1 MGNYLMESGKEIA
14 KNVTQNGNKSTYID
28 NHGTVNI
35 YNSAQKGQPLHGST
49 ADMIAVRSFSCQY
62 YQLIVADNSDVFEQ
76 NYVIIPTNRALTQNM
91 VPPEI
96 LHRCSS
102 LSKKG
107 IAELKTFPALICRKN
122 TGYHCETNSTSY
134 DQMFAL
140 GYIHDVF
147 VRNTFIRLDFRTLC
161 IVSKQAICKPDIAH
175 SLGINVGCDLTDLN
189 ICGWSVRSKNVFQV
203 LKRLKIDITKG
214 GWK

>member
-1 MGNYLMESGKEIA
+1 MGNYLMEYGKEIA
-14 KNVTQNGNKSTYID
+14 KKVTQNGDKSTYID

-49 ADMIAVRSFSCQY
+49 ADMIALRSFSHRY
-62 YQLIVADNSDVFEQ
+62 YQLIVADNSGMFEG
-76 NYVIIPTNRALTQNM
+76 NYVIVPTNRALIKNM

-96 LHRCSS
+96 LRRCSS
-102 LSKKG
+102 LSEKG

-134 DQMFAL
+134 DQIFAL

>member
-14 KNVTQNGNKSTYID
+14 KNVTQNGDKSTYID

-49 ADMIAVRSFSCQY
+49 ADIIALRSFSRQY

-91 VPPEI
+91 VPSEI

-122 TGYHCETNSTSY
+122 TGYHGETSSTNY
-134 DQMFAL
+134 DQIFAL
-140 GYIHDVF
+140 GYIHDVS
-147 VRNTFIRLDFRTLC
+147 VENIFIRLDFVSLG
-161 IVSKQAICKPDIAH
+161 IFSKQVVCQRDIADL
-175 SLGINVGCDLTDLN
+175 LGINVSCDLTDLN
-189 ICGWSVRSKNVFQV
+189 ICGWSVRPKNVFQV

-214 GWK
+214 GWQ